1 MRERLIL
8 FVCTG
13 NVCRSP
19 MAACLFSHLA
29 DLPGGC
35 HPESAGVA
43 AVEGLPASAP
53 AVNVMTSRGLDL
65 RSHRSQPVT
74 ARLVDRAYMILTMT
88 RAHKRAIVDRFPIGA
103 DKTYLLR
110 DFDTVSPGA
119 EIGDPIG
126 GGFEIY
132 TRVSDE
138 IDAALPG
145 LLAFLCEQL
154 DDDH

>member
-19 MAACLFSHLA
+19 MAACLFSRLE

-43 AVEGLPASAP
+43 AIEGLRASVP
-53 AVNVMTSRGLDL
+53 AVSVMKSRGLDL
-65 RSHRSQPVT
+65 RAHRSQPVT

-88 RAHKRAIVDRFPIGA
+88 RGHKRAIVDRFPVGA

-110 DFDTVSPGA
+110 DFDSVSPGA
-119 EIGDPIG
+119 EIDDPIG
-126 GGFEIY
+126 GDFEIY
-132 TRVSDE
+132 AGVADE
-138 IDAALPG
+138 IDGALPG
-145 LLAFLCEQL
+145 LLAFLCERL
-154 DDDH
+154 DDDQ